1 VLAVFSRSP
10 LVEQRG
16 GPRGIATPR
25 TAQRPVLRCAAGES
39 EFSSIKAWEAEFAAL
54 KSAKGVTT
62 SPVEKGSNVLSK
74 ALPGFAVIGNAFER
88 AFNKVCRSS

>member
-1 VLAVFSRSP
+1 MLAVFSLSP
-10 LVEQRG
+10 LVEQRSD
-16 GPRGIATPR
+16 PRGIATPR

-62 SPVEKGSNVLSK
+62 SPVEKGSKVLSK
-74 ALPGFAVIGNAFER
+74 ALPGFAMIGNAFER
-88 AFNKVCRSS
+88 AFNKVRRSS